1 MSPGARTPA
10 LLEWART
17 LQALAQNGLTFSRD
31 PFERER
37 YTQPRPLGVARATE
51 RSAAE
56 GQAVL
61 RERLQRARPREQGGR
76 ARARA
81 QECARRR
88 LAGRPRALP
97 PAPAAGGGARDRTDR
112 G

>member
-31 PFERER
+31 PFDRER
-37 YTQPRPLGVARATE
+37 HPQLQELGGALAVGRLAACGRTPEPGRAHARPARVGAHAAGARAARLDLQPRSV
-51 RSAAE
+51 RS
-56 GQAVL
+56 
-61 RERLQRARPREQGGR
+61 
-76 ARARA
+76 
-81 QECARRR
+81 
-88 LAGRPRALP
+88 RALH
-97 PAPAAGGGARDRTDR
+97 PAAGAGCSARARTDR